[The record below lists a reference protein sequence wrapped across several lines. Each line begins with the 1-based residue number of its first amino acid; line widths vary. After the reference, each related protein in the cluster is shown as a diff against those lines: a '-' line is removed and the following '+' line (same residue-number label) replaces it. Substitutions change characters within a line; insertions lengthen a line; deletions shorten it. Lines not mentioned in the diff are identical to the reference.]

1 VSHSYISIDDY
12 LLRYS
17 HESNYY
23 ILERE
28 KEDEVDLVANLWL
41 WGQWLWSQFKVG
53 AGQIWRSPQG
63 RSGVRWLR
71 AVRGGKRFFDGR
83 QGIGVAMSGAPWQGM
98 QSVVPVGKVDHLG
111 GA

>member
-41 WGQWLWSQFKVG
+41 WGQFKVG

-71 AVRGGKRFFDGR
+71 AVHGGKRFFDGR
-83 QGIGVAMSGAPWQGM
+83 QGIGVAMLGAPWQGM